1 MRWYKFTYYLLI
13 NFVHTENT
21 TTSCMIYLISP
32 SKVFVFLINCTCS
45 KSSVR
50 KNCEICSHLSEKK
63 YQERIHWRS
72 STMFLWTVLTPY
84 SCTSLANF
92 KQVIVSRERSFHKQ
106 NLSKQHLFFHVILIL
121 LKFVHLKLPKTS
133 HSIVFCLE

>member
-32 SKVFVFLINCTCS
+32 SKVFVFLINCACS
-45 KSSVR
+45 KSSIR

-92 KQVIVSRERSFHKQ
+92 KQVIVSRERSYHKQ
-106 NLSKQHLFFHVILIL
+106 NLSKQRLFFHVILKL
-121 LKFVHLKLPKTS
+121 LKFVHLKPPKTS
-133 HSIVFCLE
+133 HIIVFCFE